1 MLNTIEDQYGGI
13 IVEDSALIPTKDIFA
28 NEITQLIKSLINKK
42 LLWVKIPIDKSE
54 YIPIL
59 TNLNFEFHH
68 CDERSL
74 TLVKKLAGDAFIPTG
89 KNYIVGVGA
98 IIVDDGRLL
107 VIKDKFSIGY
117 KLPGGNIDKNESIKD
132 ALKREVYEE
141 TGVDIEFESIV
152 NLGHFRNGQFG
163 EANLYIVCTAKAFD
177 KDIFINDS
185 AEIAEAKWMDIEE
198 FLNSN
203 DVNIYNKSVVQAAI
217 NNSDLKLTD
226 RQIAL
231 KVKGGE
237 IFF

>member
-1 MLNTIEDQYGGI
+1 M
-13 IVEDSALIPTKDIFA
+13 
-28 NEITQLIKSLINKK
+28 
-42 LLWVKIPIDKSE
+42 
-54 YIPIL
+54 
-59 TNLNFEFHH
+59 
-68 CDERSL
+68 
-74 TLVKKLAGDAFIPTG
+74 
-89 KNYIVGVGA
+89 
-98 IIVDDGRLL
+98 
-107 VIKDKFSIGY
+107 IKDKFSIGY